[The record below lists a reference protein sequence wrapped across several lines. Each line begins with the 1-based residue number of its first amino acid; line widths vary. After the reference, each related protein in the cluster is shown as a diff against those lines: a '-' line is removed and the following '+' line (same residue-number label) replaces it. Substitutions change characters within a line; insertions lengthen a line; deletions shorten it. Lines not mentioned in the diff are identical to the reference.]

1 LVTNY
6 NTKYH
11 NVYLLFVP
19 KYTPKLNP
27 TETPMKEIKRYLS
40 PLFLENA
47 EKIKEKVIEESEEFK
62 KKQLNVL

>member
-1 LVTNY
+1 M
-6 NTKYH
+6 
-11 NVYLLFVP
+11 LFVP